1 MIITLTIYHSILI
14 SFPIEEEVEECQLL
28 WLGVKLDCDAENES
42 LESLILSIKAST
54 VCVESVA
61 SRLIITLHTLT
72 VICIMHLA

>member
-1 MIITLTIYHSILI
+1 MSVNYCGLVLS
-14 SFPIEEEVEECQLL
+14 S
-28 WLGVKLDCDAENES
+28 DCDAENES

-61 SRLIITLHTLT
+61 SRLIITLHTLI